1 MKKKTKNTGIIVLT
15 ALALCSLFLFTG
27 CKKHG
32 YKGAFALDYIAETL
46 DLTEV
51 QEEQLDSIK
60 EEVFAEIGRI
70 RQEKEPMHNT
80 LKNQLTS
87 ENIDKEVI
95 RQLIQNHRA
104 KMDPVIALAVDRLS
118 NFHATLSPAQREKL
132 AEKLEDFEQHRAPNY
147 KR

>member
-32 YKGAFALDYIAETL
+32 NRGALVLDYISEAL
-46 DLTEV
+46 DLTV
-51 QEEQLDSIK
+51 PQEEELDAIK
-60 EEVFAEIGRI
+60 KEIFAEIGRI
-70 RQEKEPMHNT
+70 RQEKEAMHNT

-87 ENIDKEVI
+87 ESIDKEVI
-95 RQLIQNHRA
+95 RQLIQDHRA

-118 NFHATLSPAQREKL
+118 DFHATLSPAQREKL
-132 AEKLEDFEQHRAPNY
+132 TEKLEDFEQHRAPNY
-147 KR
+147 NR